1 MKKEG
6 ALSHVAHTVLKKGA
20 KNLIWTSQMI
30 KKNSACRTTSIEI
43 VVAPV

>member
-1 MKKEG
+1 MKKGG

-20 KNLIWTSQMI
+20 KNLLWTRQMI

-43 VVAPV
+43 AVGPV